1 MDYIIIIPFMLS
13 NLQFLFDFQ
22 NLTHFGSLKY
32 SAFENQM
39 SDKIKMSQMS
49 LNESN
54 EFILV
59 FFRAIF
65 RTVHRQTTWRFCTL
79 ELDANYFICLSL
91 HSGGTSGKK
100 YNKIRK
106 EDSFHMKLY
115 LNIQ

>member
-1 MDYIIIIPFMLS
+1 MDYYTFYAVKLTVFIRFS
-13 NLQFLFDFQ
+13 
-22 NLTHFGSLKY
+22 NLTHFGNLKY
-32 SAFENQM
+32 SAFDNQV
-39 SDKIKMSQMS
+39 SEKIKMSQMS

-65 RTVHRQTTWRFCTL
+65 HTVHRQTTWRFCTL
-79 ELDANYFICLSL
+79 ELDANYFKCLSL